1 MRVKARLK
9 IVPNKTA
16 SPSSGL
22 LTPAIKV
29 LNRTKNQLAAP
40 IRIPRKG
47 YVSNARKW
55 GFKLFY
61 EPLNGSLK

>member
-9 IVPNKTA
+9 IVPNKMA
-16 SPSSGL
+16 NPSCGL
-22 LTPAIKV
+22 LAPAIKV
-29 LNRTKNQLAAP
+29 LSPAKNQVAGP

-47 YVSNARKW
+47 YISNALKE
-55 GFKLFY
+55 GSKLFY